1 MNINKIALPLLLVLA
16 ACSGPKD
23 TPLPRDLEKLDSLKP
38 ALEKLTPEERE
49 LAAGY
54 IMRVGV
60 GSKLKGAFG
69 GEEGPGI
76 PVGMTVGKAIE
87 EQRKFK
93 ADLAIEEAKQQAL
106 QAKLA
111 AEREA
116 ALKPLREA
124 VTVTLV
130 SKKVVPEYGYSGM
143 LMDENLNVVFGYQ
156 NNTGKDIAGVK
167 GHISIKDL
175 FGEQISGFL
184 VSNDDT
190 LKAGESI
197 TWTGSRSVK
206 YGVNENGDR
215 KLADLDPSKYKVVWE
230 PWMIV
235 FADGTKLADPDK
247 DVSE

>member
-38 ALEKLTPEERE
+38 VLEKLTPEERE

-60 GSKLKGAFG
+60 GSELKGVFG
-69 GEEGPGI
+69 GEKGPGI
-76 PVGMTVGKAIE
+76 PEGMTVGKAIE

-116 ALKPLREA
+116 AMKPLREA

>member
-1 MNINKIALPLLLVLA
+1 MKAYKIVLPLLLVLA

-38 ALEKLTPEERE
+38 VLEKLTPEERE
-49 LAAGY
+49 LVGGY

-60 GSKLKGAFG
+60 GSELKGVFG
-69 GEEGPGI
+69 GEKGPGI
-76 PVGMTVGKAIE
+76 PEGMTVGKAIE

-106 QAKLA
+106 QAKLTT
-111 AEREA
+111 EREA

-143 LMDENLNVVFGYQ
+143 LMDEKLNVVFGYQ

-167 GHISIKDL
+167 GHISVKDL

-190 LKAGESI
+190 IKAGESI
-197 TWTGSRSVK
+197 TWTGSRSAK
-206 YGVNENGDR
+206 YGPNEDGDR
-215 KLADLDPSKYKVVWE
+215 KLGDLEPTKYTVVWE
-230 PWMIV
+230 PWVIV

-247 DVSE
+247 SVSE